1 MKRYF
6 QYLKEYKWSCIFGA
20 LSKWIEAV
28 LELLV
33 PLVVANIID
42 VGIGER
48 GSISYVLAGGGVM
61 LAMGAVGFGCAIFCQ
76 RSASIASQGFGTN
89 VRNALFRHINTLSYR
104 ELDKIGTASLVT
116 RTTNDVNQ
124 MQSAVAMII
133 RLVVRAPFIAVGS
146 VILCFT
152 IDWQIGLIV
161 TVVAVLVGLVL
172 WVIMHKSVPYYS
184 KNQKKLDRLTQIT
197 NENLEGARVV
207 RAFSRREGERER
219 FDAAAED
226 MLQNSLRIGKISA
239 WLNPLTFAI
248 VNFGVAIILFVSGY
262 KVNTDATFTSGEI
275 VALINYMTQI
285 LNAMIVI
292 SNLVSLFTKAHASMN
307 RVSEVFD
314 THSSIDVGGT
324 AQPDLG
330 APAIRMK
337 DVSFSYAG
345 TEQYSLS
352 DITLDIPRGA
362 TVGIIGGT
370 GSGKST
376 LVSLLPRLYDV
387 SRGEVEIFG
396 HNVKEYPARTL
407 RDLFGVV
414 PQSAAL
420 FSGTVRSNLQ
430 WGKSD
435 ATDEEMAE
443 ALKVACAYDFIMQ
456 RGGLDE
462 PVTEA
467 GKNFSGGQ
475 RQRLTIARAIVGRP
489 PILVLDDSCSA
500 LDFATDA
507 QVRKNIAALK
517 DVTTVIISQRASSIR
532 NADVIFVMED
542 SRIAGR
548 GKHDELYE
556 TCPLYREICDSQSR
570 VQA

>member
-435 ATDEEMAE
+435 ATDEEMAQ
-443 ALKVACAYDFIMQ
+443 ALKLACAYDFIMQ
-456 RGGLDE
+456 KGGLDE

-542 SRIAGR
+542 GRIAGR

>member
-324 AQPDLG
+324 AQPDPG

-435 ATDEEMAE
+435 ATDEEMAQ

-456 RGGLDE
+456 KGGLDE

-542 SRIAGR
+542 GKIAGR

>member
-226 MLQNSLRIGKISA
+226 MLQNSLHIGKISA

-435 ATDEEMAE
+435 ATDEEMAQ

-456 RGGLDE
+456 KGGLGE

-542 SRIAGR
+542 GRIAGR

>member
-376 LVSLLPRLYDV
+376 LVSLLPRLYDA

-396 HNVKEYPARTL
+396 HNVKEYPARAL

-456 RGGLDE
+456 KGGLDE

-542 SRIAGR
+542 GKIAGR

>member
-6 QYLKEYKWSCIFGA
+6 QYLKEYKWSCILGA

-48 GSISYVLAGGGVM
+48 ASISYVLAGGGVM

-104 ELDKIGTASLVT
+104 ELDKLGTASLVT
-116 RTTNDVNQ
+116 RTMNDVNQ

-133 RLVVRAPFIAVGS
+133 RLVVRAPFIALGS

-161 TVVAVLVGLVL
+161 TAVAVLVGFVL

-184 KNQKKLDRLTQIT
+184 QNQKKLDRLTQIT

-207 RAFSRREGERER
+207 RAFSRREGERAR
-219 FDAAAED
+219 FDAAADD

-248 VNFGVAIILFVSGY
+248 VNFGVAIILFISGY
-262 KVNTDATFTSGEI
+262 KVNTDASFTSGEI

-314 THSSIDVGGT
+314 TRSSVDGGGT
-324 AQPDLG
+324 AEPDFS

-345 TEQYSLS
+345 TQQYSLS
-352 DITLDIPRGA
+352 DISLEVPRGA
-362 TVGIIGGT
+362 TVGVIGGT

-376 LVSLLPRLYDV
+376 LVSLLPRLYDA
-387 SRGEVEIFG
+387 SCGEVEIFG
-396 HNVKEYPARTL
+396 RNVREYPARVL
-407 RDLFGVV
+407 RNLFGVV
-414 PQSAAL
+414 PQSASL

-435 ATDEEMAE
+435 TTEEEMNE
-443 ALKVACAYDFIMQ
+443 ALKVACAYDFISQ
-456 RGGLDE
+456 KGGLDE
-462 PVTEA
+462 PVSEG

-475 RQRLTIARAIVGRP
+475 RQRLTIARAIVGKP

-542 SRIAGR
+542 GKIAGR
-548 GKHDELYE
+548 GRHDDLYE
-556 TCPLYREICDSQSR
+556 NCPLYREICDSQSR
-570 VQA
+570 VQS

>member
-226 MLQNSLRIGKISA
+226 MLQNSLHIGKISA

-352 DITLDIPRGA
+352 DVTLDIPRGA

-542 SRIAGR
+542 GRIAGR

>member
-352 DITLDIPRGA
+352 DVTLDIPRGA

-542 SRIAGR
+542 GRIAGR